1 MELYLSENIR
11 KNRRESNLS
20 QEAFAERL
28 GVSFQTVS
36 KWERGECYPDIELL
50 PKIANFFGVTIDA
63 LMGADLCQEKEYVE
77 ALQEELCKYDMIR
90 DEIALVRRAEEGLR
104 KYPNNHLLMAWI
116 VYGAQN
122 INPKRSIELGEYV
135 LANCRNP
142 HYLNWVR
149 AELCYAYFKV
159 GRQEDGIEAAR
170 RLPTYAQTRQAV
182 LEDLLTGEELVTHII
197 ETNMDKLCYRFKM
210 SVLKLLDH
218 YKPREQIELLK
229 KSNAMYEVVYEAED
243 ELALEQQADTCV
255 RIAEIAMNTGNTE
268 EAQTYINKA
277 LTYAQRH
284 DEIPLGTPFQS
295 ILRGCEKYGYHREPS
310 GELVHPYG
318 KLREMMLSS
327 IKLNPVFE
335 GMSFES

>member
-1 MELYLSENIR
+1 MKLNLAENIR
-11 KNRRESNLS
+11 KKRREMNLS
-20 QEAFAERL
+20 QETFAERL
-28 GVSFQTVS
+28 GVSFQTIS
-36 KWERGECYPDIELL
+36 KWERGECYPDIEML
-50 PKIANFFGVTIDA
+50 PQIANFFGISVDT
-63 LMGADLCQEKEYVE
+63 LLGADLCKEREDV
-77 ALQEELCKYDMIR
+77 AAIQDELRKFDMLR
-90 DEIALVRRAEEGLR
+90 DEKTLVCLAEEGLK

-122 INPKRSIELGEYV
+122 INPKRSIELGEYL

-277 LTYAQRH
+277 LIYAQRH
-284 DEIPLGTPFQS
+284 DEIPFGTPFQS
-295 ILRGCEKYGYHREPS
+295 LLRGCEKYGYQREQS

-318 KLREMMLSS
+318 KLRKMILSS
-327 IKLNPVFE
+327 IKSNPVFE

>member
-1 MELYLSENIR
+1 MKLNLAENIR
-11 KNRRESNLS
+11 KKRREMNLS
-20 QEAFAERL
+20 QETFAERL
-28 GVSFQTVS
+28 GVSFQTIS
-36 KWERGECYPDIELL
+36 KWERGECYPDIEML
-50 PKIANFFGVTIDA
+50 PQIANFFGISVDT
-63 LMGADLCQEKEYVE
+63 LLGADQCKEHEDV
-77 ALQEELCKYDMIR
+77 AAIQDELRKFDMLR
-90 DEIALVRRAEEGLR
+90 DEKTLVCLAEEGLK

-122 INPKRSIELGEYV
+122 INPKRSIELGEYL

-277 LTYAQRH
+277 LIYAQRH
-284 DEIPLGTPFQS
+284 DEIPFGTPFQS
-295 ILRGCEKYGYHREPS
+295 LLRGCEKYGYQREQS

-318 KLREMMLSS
+318 KLREMLLSS
-327 IKLNPVFE
+327 IKQNPVFE